1 MENPFKKILYD
12 EKLPEV
18 IRDRVTDNIAL
29 IKLSLE
35 VAELFTIKLPNVMA
49 TLIKDNHI
57 TTTNAK
63 DKFNQAKDE

>member
-12 EKLPEV
+12 EKLPD
-18 IRDRVTDNIAL
+18 IIKDRVTDNIAL

-35 VAELFTIKLPNVMA
+35 VAELFTIKLPNVMT

-57 TTTNAK
+57 ATTNNK
-63 DKFNQAKDE
+63 DNFNQSKDE

>member
-57 TTTNAK
+57 TTTNSK
-63 DKFNQAKDE
+63 DNFNQAKDE